1 METEDTQRVKKIG
14 AGEKIE
20 VIEKI
25 LYGIWLAAL
34 GIMVVV
40 CSLERSP
47 ILVGGSV
54 RTLCFGL
61 FGMLVLFGILLLV
74 HGAFSSGIR
83 RELLQLAVF
92 AIAAALYWMYC
103 FQLDDL
109 ISTNSTMDAL
119 VAGGLICAAA
129 MAAARCGCQ

>member
-1 METEDTQRVKKIG
+1 MKTEDTQKVKKIG

-20 VIEKI
+20 VIEKT
-25 LYGIWLAAL
+25 LYGIWLAVL
-34 GIMVVV
+34 GILVVV

-83 RELLQLAVF
+83 RRLLQLAVF
-92 AIAAALYWMYC
+92 AVAAALYW
-103 FQLDDL
+103 
-109 ISTNSTMDAL
+109 
-119 VAGGLICAAA
+119 
-129 MAAARCGCQ
+129 